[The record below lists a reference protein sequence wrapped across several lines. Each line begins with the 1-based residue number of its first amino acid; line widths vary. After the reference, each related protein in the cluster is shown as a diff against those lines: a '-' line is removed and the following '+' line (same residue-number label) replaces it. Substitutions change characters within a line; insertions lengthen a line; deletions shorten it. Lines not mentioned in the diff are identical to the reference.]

1 MGTSDHEEA
10 ASLYEESEGS
20 TAIIESSNTGSI

>member
-1 MGTSDHEEA
+1 METPDHEEA

-20 TAIIESSNTGSI
+20 AAIESDGASSHR

>member
-10 ASLYEESEGS
+10 ASLYESEGS